1 MAENRFR
8 SWVGFKGEVETV
20 PTENAVER
28 IRQLESQLADLR
40 SRRDITTLS
49 KEEFE
54 ILATETAMSLI
65 KTAQQR
71 ESRAIASAER
81 NVAEAVRIAK
91 EKLDGSE
98 AKAKSILSG
107 AESRGRKYIEAAEVE
122 ANELKDEALRKAE
135 SLLTQS
141 KRESAAL
148 ASAAKQ
154 QAEQII
160 TAASSEVGNFRT
172 WLTSAISESERL
184 YRIQT
189 QSLSAAE
196 RAISETRARLQT
208 AFERLASLQSDIDSN
223 LDDQNRPVKKSFS
236 ISAEEKLTSEPAP
249 IRKAARKSAS
259 KSTKKVTKKPLKKSA
274 KKVTSK
280 KRK

>member
-1 MAENRFR
+1 MADKKFR

-28 IRQLESQLADLR
+28 IRQLETQLADLR
-40 SRRDITTLS
+40 SRRDITSLS

-71 ESRAIASAER
+71 ESRALASAER

-91 EKLDGSE
+91 EKLESSE
-98 AKAKSILSG
+98 AKAKSILAG
-107 AESRGRKYIEAAEVE
+107 AESRGRKYIEAADGE
-122 ANELKDEALRKAE
+122 ASELKDEALRNAE
-135 SLLTQS
+135 ALLTHS
-141 KRESAAL
+141 KREANAL
-148 ASAAKQ
+148 TSAAKTE
-154 QAEQII
+154 AEQII
-160 TAASSEVGNFRT
+160 SEASGEVGNFRT
-172 WLTSAISESERL
+172 WLTTAISESERL

-196 RAISETRARLQT
+196 RAISETRSRLQT
-208 AFERLASLQSDIDSN
+208 AFERLASLQGDIDAN
-223 LDDQNRPVKKSFS
+223 LDDENRPVKKSFTV
-236 ISAEEKLTSEPAP
+236 SAEEKLATERPP
-249 IRKAARKSAS
+249 IRKVSRKPA
-259 KSTKKVTKKPLKKSA
+259 TRTAKKTTKKPIKRSA
-274 KKVTSK
+274 KKATSK

>member
-1 MAENRFR
+1 MAEKRFR

-20 PTENAVER
+20 PTENAIER

-81 NVAEAVRIAK
+81 NVAEAARIAK

-107 AESRGRKYIEAAEVE
+107 AESRGRKYIEAAEIE
-122 ANELKDEALRKAE
+122 ASELKGEALRKAE

-141 KRESAAL
+141 KREAAAL
-148 ASAAKQ
+148 ASAARNE
-154 QAEQII
+154 AEQII
-160 TAASSEVGNFRT
+160 STASGEVGNFRT

-196 RAISETRARLQT
+196 RAISETRSRLQT
-208 AFERLASLQSDIDSN
+208 AFDRLASLQGDIDSN
-223 LDDQNRPVKKSFS
+223 LDDQNRPVKKTFAVSG
-236 ISAEEKLTSEPAP
+236 AEKLTGEVAP
-249 IRKAARKSAS
+249 IRKVAKKSVAKKS
-259 KSTKKVTKKPLKKSA
+259 KKNPIKKSA
-274 KKVTSK
+274 KKVSSK

>member
-1 MAENRFR
+1 MAEKRFR

-81 NVAEAVRIAK
+81 NVAEAARIAK

-107 AESRGRKYIEAAEVE
+107 AESRGRKYIEAAEIE
-122 ANELKDEALRKAE
+122 ASELKGEALRKAE

-141 KRESAAL
+141 KREAAAL
-148 ASAAKQ
+148 ASAARNE
-154 QAEQII
+154 AEQII
-160 TAASSEVGNFRT
+160 STASGEVGNFRT

-196 RAISETRARLQT
+196 RAISETRSRLQT
-208 AFERLASLQSDIDSN
+208 AFERLASLQGDIDSN
-223 LDDQNRPVKKSFS
+223 LDDQNRPVKKTFAVSG
-236 ISAEEKLTSEPAP
+236 AEKLTSEVAP
-249 IRKAARKSAS
+249 IRKVAKKSVA
-259 KSTKKVTKKPLKKSA
+259 KKTKKNPIKKSA
-274 KKVTSK
+274 KKVSSK

>member
-122 ANELKDEALRKAE
+122 ANELKDEAIRKAE

-236 ISAEEKLTSEPAP
+236 ISPEEKLTSEPAP
-249 IRKAARKSAS
+249 IRKAERKSAS

>member
-1 MAENRFR
+1 MAEKNFR
-8 SWVGFKGEVETV
+8 SWVGFKGEVESA

-71 ESRAIASAER
+71 ESRAVASAER
-81 NVAEAVRIAK
+81 SLAEAARISK
-91 EKLDGSE
+91 EKLDSSE

-135 SLLTQS
+135 ALLTHS
-141 KRESAAL
+141 KRETAAL
-148 ASAAKQ
+148 AAAAKGEAERIISAA
-154 QAEQII
+154 
-160 TAASSEVGNFRT
+160 SGEVGNFRT

-196 RAISETRARLQT
+196 RAISETRARLHT
-208 AFERLASLQSDIDSN
+208 AFERLATLQSDIDSN
-223 LDDQNRPVKKSFS
+223 LDDQNRPVKKAFTAT
-236 ISAEEKLTSEPAP
+236 AEQKLTDEKPP
-249 IRKAARKSAS
+249 IRGAAKGSVNKA
-259 KSTKKVTKKPLKKSA
+259 VKKPAQKSA